1 MKSRLTCT
9 DARRR
14 GMFALFPGYVRCA
27 GRRLRRTGHG
37 ARLFRGVTLVSMPNT
52 TQEAGR

>member
-9 DARRR
+9 DARRK
-14 GMFALFPGYVRCA
+14 GMAAASPVRLRCA
-27 GRRLRRTGHG
+27 GRRLHRTGRG
-37 ARLFRGVTLVSMPNT
+37 ARLFRGTTLVSMPNT